1 MSIAYQI
8 LPDLD
13 LVYVQYSGVA
23 GVIETFASYTD
34 YLADPDH
41 RPGQK
46 QLIDLSQVLGF
57 EKNYAS
63 LLMLHAVKARALSPS
78 PVETLMVYYAP
89 SDRTFAMARLA
100 AQSWSGVGNI
110 SPRIARSEAE
120 ALALLGRP
128 ETRLADLCW
137 ELRQPSQV
145 LS

>member
-1 MSIAYQI
+1 MSITYQI
-8 LPDLD
+8 LRDLD
-13 LVYVQYSGVA
+13 LVYVRYSGIA

-63 LLMLHAVKARALSPS
+63 LLTLHAVKARALTPS
-78 PVETLMVYYAP
+78 PVETLMVYLAP
-89 SDRTFAMARLA
+89 SDRTFAMAQLA

-110 SPRIARSEAE
+110 NPGIARSEAE

-128 ETRLADLCW
+128 ETRIADLGLA
-137 ELRQPSQV
+137 LRQPSRV
-145 LS
+145 LT